1 MVCQQGQGLEPCG
14 RRVSLRRN
22 RRNDAERNDAQRLAA
37 GAAAVGMGVER
48 CKPCKF
54 CAHPFLPKEG
64 LGTYTLYASLCPC
77 AYIYIYIHINT
88 LCKSMIRP
96 GISISTQMLKR
107 LRMFF
112 HVVGRFAPTIS
123 SRHDRHRSPD
133 HPTAQTGWNG
143 SFKAAAA
150 AAAALVCSTL

>member
-77 AYIYIYIHINT
+77 AYIYIYIHTHKYIVQKYDPT
-88 LCKSMIRP
+88 RYKYIYTDAET
-96 GISISTQMLKR
+96 ST
-107 LRMFF
+107 
-112 HVVGRFAPTIS
+112 HVFPRRWSGRT
-123 SRHDRHRSPD
+123 D
-133 HPTAQTGWNG
+133 HLIPAR
-143 SFKAAAA
+143 
-150 AAAALVCSTL
+150 